1 MTNGQIDEI
10 MTNGRNIDKLMTNGR
25 NNYKWPAIVWKK
37 VIP

>member
-1 MTNGQIDEI
+1 MTNGQRDEI